1 MAQRTVALCDG
12 KYIGIET
19 IFTVVDGSQINI
31 PDKLRELRD
40 KGRRNELF
48 CPCGCGRNLIVVAG
62 DKNLRE
68 QHFRIK
74 EGISDKECR
83 AFLEGKES
91 IDSKIVLK
99 CWLDDK
105 IHSDDLQT
113 RVPICSVDD
122 TNRKYEFSFLSWKHK
137 TAVCYCRA
145 RENLSDEKME
155 ILETNS
161 RGIRI
166 IYVVSSSN
174 EGCDGQYPENLMK
187 TQKRQGYGL
196 LLTALDTDYN
206 IARLKSV
213 LYVRDIDGY
222 WQELI
227 ATAGLLKDYQINAG
241 SISYKGKQVELYVRE
256 TKSAFEAVQY
266 QKAVRREEEKKR
278 REKQQAEQRRL
289 LEEQR
294 QKQMEAMAAA
304 EEQRRLEEQKR
315 KFEEQKRQEEELRFR
330 KEFDERL
337 PTYFDQ
343 QKTPVIDPD
352 GNRLLKCEF
361 CGKIGKVSDFV
372 SYGGRGRVNL
382 GKCKDCLDNNPDARV
397 TILMGQHQKKE
408 DPMKCPECGGR
419 LRERNGRYG
428 SFLGCTNYPG
438 CKFTRKI

>member
-1 MAQRTVALCDG
+1 MAQRTVALYDG

-40 KGRRNELF
+40 KGRCNELF

-74 EGISDKECR
+74 DGISDKECQ
-83 AFLEGKES
+83 ALLEGKES

-99 CWLDDK
+99 CWLDEK
-105 IHSDDLQT
+105 IHPDDLQT

-145 RENLSDEKME
+145 RENLSDEKLE
-155 ILETNS
+155 ILDTNS
-161 RGIRI
+161 RGIQI

-174 EGCDGQYPENLMK
+174 KGCDGQYPENLMK
-187 TQKRQGYGL
+187 IQKRQGYCL
-196 LLTALDTDYN
+196 FLTAVDADYN

-213 LYVRDIDGY
+213 LYVQDIDGY

-241 SISYKGKQVELYVRE
+241 SIIYKGKPLELCIQE
-256 TKSAFEAVQY
+256 TKSAFETAQH
-266 QKAVRREEEKKR
+266 QAAVRREEERKL

-304 EEQRRLEEQKR
+304 EERRRLEEQKR
-315 KFEEQKRQEEELRFR
+315 KVEELRFR

-372 SYGGRGRVNL
+372 SYGGRGKMNL
-382 GKCKDCLDNNPDARV
+382 GKCKDCLENNPDARV
-397 TILMGQHQKKE
+397 TILVRQNQKQK

-438 CKFTRKI
+438 CKFTRKL